1 MSMSD
6 PIADMLTRIRNATL
20 VKKSRVSVPAS
31 RIKAAIA
38 EALKAEGY
46 IDDFEFAGDGAKRE
60 LQLRL
65 KYFRGRPVIEEIT
78 RVSSPG
84 CRIYARSDDLPSVRG
99 GLGVALI
106 STSKGVLTDQAAR
119 RAGVGG
125 EVLCTVF

>member
-1 MSMSD
+1 MSD
-6 PIADMLTRIRNATL
+6 PIADMLTRIRNASQ
-20 VKKSRVSVPAS
+20 VKKTQVSVPAS

-46 IDDFEFAGDGAKRE
+46 IDDFESAGEGADARITM
-60 LQLRL
+60 RL
-65 KYFRGRPVIEEIT
+65 KYFRGKPVIEEIT

-84 CRIYARSDDLPSVRG
+84 CRIYAGSGELPSVRG

-119 RAGVGG
+119 REGVGG

>member
-1 MSMSD
+1 MSD
-6 PIADMLTRIRNATL
+6 PIADMLTRIRNASQ
-20 VKKSRVSVPAS
+20 VKKTRVSVPAS

-46 IDDFEFAGDGAKRE
+46 IDDFEAAGEGADARITM
-60 LQLRL
+60 RL
-65 KYFRGRPVIEEIT
+65 KYFRGKPVIEEIT

-84 CRIYARSDDLPSVRG
+84 CRIYAGSGELPSVRG

-119 RAGVGG
+119 REGVGG